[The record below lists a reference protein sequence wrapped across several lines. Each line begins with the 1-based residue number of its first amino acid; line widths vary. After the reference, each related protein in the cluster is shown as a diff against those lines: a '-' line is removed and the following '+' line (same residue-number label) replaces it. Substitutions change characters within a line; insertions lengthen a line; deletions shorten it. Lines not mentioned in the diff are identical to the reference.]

1 MPSATGT
8 RDASRG
14 ARRAAQGGTSGEG
27 THSLRPWY
35 ALMAPAQTPDPII
48 RKLHE
53 GVVRALNL
61 PDVRAA
67 LEAQGAKPVG
77 GTPAELAA
85 VITADT
91 ARWAKVIKDANI
103 QVQQ

>member
-1 MPSATGT
+1 V
-8 RDASRG
+8 
-14 ARRAAQGGTSGEG
+14 
-27 THSLRPWY
+27 
-35 ALMAPAQTPDPII
+35 
-48 RKLHE
+48 K
-53 GVVRALNL
+53 
-61 PDVRAA
+61 AA